1 MIALG
6 SDHAGFELKEKIKK
20 YLEEKKVET
29 KDYGCFS
36 DDPVDYPDYA
46 EKVAKA
52 VANGD
57 ADRGIL
63 VCGTGLGMSM
73 SANKL
78 PGIRAALCWNE
89 KAAEMSRKHNDANV
103 LCLGARLID
112 HTDALRIVNV
122 WLKTGFDGGRHIKR
136 VKKINKIV

>member
-112 HTDALRIVNV
+112 HTDALRIVDV
-122 WLKTGFDGGRHIKR
+122 WLKTSFDGGRHIKR
-136 VKKINKIV
+136 VEKINKIV

>member
-1 MIALG
+1 MPVLN
-6 SDHAGFELKEKIKK
+6 LKKN
-20 YLEEKKVET
+20 
-29 KDYGCFS
+29 
-36 DDPVDYPDYA
+36 DYA

-112 HTDALRIVNV
+112 HTDALRIVDV
-122 WLKTGFDGGRHIKR
+122 WLKTSFDGGRHIKR
-136 VKKINKIV
+136 VEKINKIV